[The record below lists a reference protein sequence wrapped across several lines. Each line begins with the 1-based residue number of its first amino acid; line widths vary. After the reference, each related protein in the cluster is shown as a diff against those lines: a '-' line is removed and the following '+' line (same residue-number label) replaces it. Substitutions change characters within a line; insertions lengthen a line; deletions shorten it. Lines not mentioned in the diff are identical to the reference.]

1 MKNITLILTA
11 FFASLSIE
19 SQAQTKN
26 GRVLGTVIDGNT
38 KTIESATITLL
49 KAKDSSVFKMGVADK
64 TGKFSFEGLEEG
76 SYLVSV
82 SAVGHQKGYS
92 ETFTI
97 AGEVSAVTLKT
108 IELIPA
114 EKSLGGVTVTAR
126 KPHHRERGSQCHQ
139 RGYHGHGSV
148 GEITGSV
155 G

>member
-11 FFASLSIE
+11 LFVSLSVD

-26 GRVLGTVIDGNT
+26 GRVLGTVIDGST

-49 KAKDSSVFKMGVADK
+49 RAKDSSVFKMGVADK

-76 SYLVSV
+76 RYLVSV

-97 AGEVSAVTLKT
+97 AGE
-108 IELIPA
+108 
-114 EKSLGGVTVTAR
+114 KS
-126 KPHHRERGSQCHQ
+126 
-139 RGYHGHGSV
+139 
-148 GEITGSV
+148 
-155 G
+155 